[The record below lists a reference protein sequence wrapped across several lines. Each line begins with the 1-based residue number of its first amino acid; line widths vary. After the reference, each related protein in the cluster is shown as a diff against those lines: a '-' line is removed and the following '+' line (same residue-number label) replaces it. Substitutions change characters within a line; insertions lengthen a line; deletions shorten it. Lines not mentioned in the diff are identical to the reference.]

1 MNYFFITGSSQGLGK
16 SLTKLLLQDA
26 NNFVHGFSR
35 NQTIEHSN
43 YTHYTIDLSDLT
55 QVQKYQFPIL
65 ENPEKIVLINNAG
78 IVGEVGHVGNI
89 NNQKIIDCYNLNLIA
104 PSIITNNFISKYS
117 VAKKLI
123 INISSGAG
131 RTPIDGWNV
140 YCATKA
146 GLDMF
151 SQVINEEAKINND
164 DLSVLSLAPGIID
177 TGMQTTIR
185 SSKKEGFSNIERF
198 IEYKENGDLA
208 SPIDT
213 AKQVLRFI
221 KESELQQNV
230 ICSVRDLTS

>member
-16 SLTKLLLQDA
+16 SLTELLLQDA
-26 NNFVHGFSR
+26 NNYVYGFSR
-35 NQTIEHSN
+35 NQSIEHSN
-43 YTHYTIDLSDLT
+43 FTHHSIDLSNLK
-55 QVQKYQFPIL
+55 QVQEYQFPTL
-65 ENPEKIVLINNAG
+65 ENLEKVVLINNAG
-78 IVGEVGHVGNI
+78 MVGEVGHVGNV

-104 PSIITNNFISKYS
+104 PAIISNNFISKYS
-117 VAKKLI
+117 GVKKLI

-140 YCATKA
+140 YCSTKA

-177 TGMQTTIR
+177 TGMQATIR

-208 SPIDT
+208 SPNDT

>member
-16 SLTKLLLQDA
+16 SLTELLLEDT
-26 NNFVHGFSR
+26 NNVVYGFSR

-43 YTHYTIDLSDLT
+43 FAHHSIDLSDLK
-55 QVQKYQFPIL
+55 QVQEYQFPTL
-65 ENPEKIVLINNAG
+65 KDNDKVVLVNNAG
-78 IVGEVGHVGNI
+78 IVGEVGHIGSLD
-89 NNQKIIDCYNLNLIA
+89 NQKIIDCYNLNLIA

-117 VAKKLI
+117 EVKKLI

-151 SQVINEEAKINND
+151 SQVINEEATINND
-164 DLSVLSLAPGIID
+164 DLSILSLAPGIID

-208 SPIDT
+208 SPSDT

-230 ICSVRDLTS
+230 ICSVRDLTN